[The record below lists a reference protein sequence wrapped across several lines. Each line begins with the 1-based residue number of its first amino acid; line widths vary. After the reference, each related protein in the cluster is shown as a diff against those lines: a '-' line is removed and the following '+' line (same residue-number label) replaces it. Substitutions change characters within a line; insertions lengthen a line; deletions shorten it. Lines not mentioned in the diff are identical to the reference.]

1 MVNTTRWY
9 PAAQSVVCFHVC
21 LMMSFN
27 YSYCFFEQIFPLQNV
42 FLGAGPPNQHV
53 IRRWIAAGAGL
64 VRAQP

>member
-42 FLGAGPPNQHV
+42 FLGSGTT
-53 IRRWIAAGAGL
+53 
-64 VRAQP
+64 QPTCHTSLDSGGGQP